1 MQQKTVKDYFLEFKT
16 ELCRLND
23 DEFIGRFNGTV
34 GISAFGFARQGYL
47 WALKEELKRREIDF
61 SSVGDEKIMSYKY
74 VVFLKDRKL
83 FRFSELDKNDAENW
97 FKKYMSEN
105 HLDKIKFNPRMI
117 EYNDDQIR
125 FGMQKHQGVFVM
137 ETNNIA
143 KKTTGNNAY
152 KK

>member
-1 MQQKTVKDYFLEFKT
+1 MKTPKDYFLEFKA

-23 DEFIGRFNGTV
+23 DEFIGQFNDTV
-34 GISAFGFARQGYL
+34 GISAFGVARSGYL
-47 WALKEELKRREIDF
+47 WAIKEELKRREIDF
-61 SSVGDEKIMSYKY
+61 SSVGNEKIMCWKY

-83 FRFSELDKNDAENW
+83 YRFSELDEKDAENW
-97 FKKYMSEN
+97 FKKYMLEN
-105 HLDKIKFNPRMI
+105 HSDKIKFNPKMI

-125 FGMQKHQGVFVM
+125 FGMQKHQGVLVM